1 MHIKIKQKSLP
12 WFFILPT
19 FFFLGMFT
27 YYPAL
32 KSLYLSFNSM
42 NVVNP
47 TPIFT
52 GLDNYISIFK
62 TPLFWQVLKNNLFY
76 AGITMPLTLGLALIL
91 ALLLNRKMF
100 GDAIYKAS
108 VYYPNIIPMAA
119 ASMVWLYIF
128 LPGYGILN
136 YLFSKLGIPNIEWVT
151 NHKNAIWAL
160 IIVAIWKNAGYY
172 MIIFLSG
179 LQQLPLDVYEAAEID
194 GASKWK
200 QFWSITWP
208 LLSPTTFFVFII
220 AVINSFQSIDQIYLM
235 TRGGPSNA
243 TNMFV
248 YYIYQVAFRFWDFG
262 KASALTVILLLLLLL
277 FTLFAFTFIERQVF
291 YQVGSGSSKKL

>member
-1 MHIKIKQKSLP
+1 MYVKIKQKLLP
-12 WFFILPT
+12 WLFIFPT

-27 YYPAL
+27 YYPVL

-47 TPIFT
+47 NPVFT
-52 GLDNYISIFK
+52 GLDNYISLFE

-76 AGITMPLTLGLALIL
+76 AGITIPLTLSLALIL

-100 GDAIYKAS
+100 GDAIYKATF
-108 VYYPNIIPMAA
+108 YYPNVIPMAA

-136 YLFSKLGIPNIEWVT
+136 YIFGKLGIPNIEWVT
-151 NHKNAIWAL
+151 SHKYAIWAL

-194 GASKWK
+194 GASKWR

-262 KASALTVILLLLLLL
+262 KASALTVILLLVLLL

-291 YQVGSGSSKKL
+291 YRVGREPLKKL